1 MLDTRFTGRSRLRL
15 VRQTES
21 AECGLAC
28 LVMVANFHGLN
39 ADFAAM
45 RRRFG
50 LSMRGTSLRSLI
62 DIADQIGLISRAVR
76 APLEELHNLALPAV
90 LHWNMNHFV
99 VVERVHRG
107 RALIHDP
114 AGRTRWMPMADV
126 SNHFTGIAL
135 ELRPGDSFEP
145 GPDGKR
151 LRLRNL
157 WERMTGMK
165 RTLAQTLILSFV
177 LQAFV
182 LASPYYMQVAIDNA
196 LPALDYDLLTVV
208 AIGFV
213 LFTLINAGAAL
224 LRGLV
229 LLNAGTSIGLGLA
242 VNVARRLLRLPISWF
257 SRRHTGDVLSRF
269 QSIVPIQQMLTEGA
283 AAAVVDG
290 LLAVLTLVVMSFYS
304 LLLTSI
310 AVGAF
315 LLYGAVRIVSFSFQR
330 EAQESSI
337 VTSGKEQTA
346 LIESLRGIATLR
358 LFGQESLRHA
368 LWQSKRTEAANADVR
383 LARFGVWQGV
393 ANSVIFGLENVV
405 SIWIAVGFVMAG
417 SGFSV
422 GMVFAFLAYKTQFIQ
437 KSENLVAQA
446 IRFRMLGLHLERLSD
461 IALTEEDKGF
471 QTPYP
476 PETELDGAVALSG
489 IEYRYSAADPAVLR
503 RVDLEVVAG
512 EHVAITGPSG
522 GGKTTLIKILLG
534 LIEPDSGEM
543 LIDGV
548 PLPRFGY
555 RNYRRQIAGVLQ
567 EDTLFAGTLA
577 ENIAFFDE
585 HLDMDRV
592 TAAAADA
599 VIHDDIMSMPMQ
611 YETAVG
617 EMGSTLSGGQKQ
629 RVLLARALYRK
640 PRILI
645 MDEGTA
651 HLDASLEEAVNRAIR
666 RLGITRIVVAHR
678 QETIRAAD
686 RILHMENGRL
696 RACEVEGHGLGAG
709 VAASGTP

>member
-1 MLDTRFTGRSRLRL
+1 MLETNFTSRSRLRL
-15 VRQTES
+15 IRQTEV

-28 LVMVANFHGLN
+28 VVMVANSYGLN

-50 LSMRGTSLRSLI
+50 LSMRGASLRTLI
-62 DIADQIGLISRAVR
+62 EVADRMGLVSRAVR

-99 VVERVHRG
+99 VLERVRRG

-114 AGRTRWMPMADV
+114 EGRTCWMPLSQV

-135 ELRPGDSFEP
+135 ELRPGASFRP
-145 GPDGKR
+145 GPNGER

-157 WERMTGMK
+157 WERITGMK
-165 RTLAQTLILSFV
+165 RSLAQTLVLSFV

-182 LASPYYMQVAIDNA
+182 LASPYYMQVAIDSA
-196 LPALDYDLLTVV
+196 LPALDHDLLTVV
-208 AIGFV
+208 AIGFG

-224 LRGLV
+224 LRGLI

-242 VNVARRLLRLPISWF
+242 VNVARRLFRLPVSWF
-257 SRRHTGDVLSRF
+257 ASRHTGDVLSRF

-283 AAAVVDG
+283 VAAVVDG
-290 LLAVLTLVVMSFYS
+290 MLAVFTLVVMSFYS
-304 LLLTSI
+304 PLLTGI

-315 LLYGAVRIVSFSFQR
+315 LLYSAVRIISFSFQR
-330 EAQESSI
+330 QAQESSI
-337 VTSGKEQTA
+337 VAAGKEQTA

-358 LFGQESLRHA
+358 LFGQETLRHA

-393 ANSVIFGLENVV
+393 ANAVIFGLENVI
-405 SIWIAVGFVMAG
+405 SIWLAVGFVMAG
-417 SGFSV
+417 TGFSV
-422 GMVFAFLAYKTQFIQ
+422 GMVFAFLAYKFQFIQ
-437 KSENLVAQA
+437 KSENLIAQA
-446 IRFRMLGLHLERLSD
+446 IQFRMLGLHLERLSD
-461 IALTEEDKGF
+461 IALAEEDRGF
-471 QTPYP
+471 VTPDAV
-476 PETELDGAVALSG
+476 ETELVGRITLTG
-489 IEYRYSAADPAVLR
+489 IEYGYSAGDPPVLKG
-503 RVDLEVVAG
+503 VDLEVQAG

-522 GGKTTLIKILLG
+522 GGKTTLVKILLG
-534 LIEPDSGEM
+534 LVEADKGEM

-555 RNYRRQIAGVLQ
+555 RNYHRQIAGVLQ

-585 HLDMDRV
+585 NLDSGRV
-592 TAAAADA
+592 MAAAADA
-599 VIHDDIMSMPMQ
+599 AIHEDIMRMPMQ
-611 YETAVG
+611 YETRVG

-629 RVLLARALYRK
+629 RVLLARALYRR
-640 PRILI
+640 PRILV

-651 HLDASLEEAVNRAIR
+651 HLDALHEAAVNNAIS
-666 RLGITRIVVAHR
+666 RLGITRVVVAHR
-678 QETIRAAD
+678 EETIRAAD
-686 RILHMENGRL
+686 RILEMEDGRL
-696 RACEVEGHGLGAG
+696 RPHKMEARPSA
-709 VAASGTP
+709 